1 MGILISVHMV
11 SSAGSS
17 PQEVLHNNT
26 PRQPKGLQRTQM
38 SVLNLIVAVT
48 LSQILDGFKRIL
60 SSVLLLRILSIL
72 PFSLYI
78 SLTSLPPLHMSYH
91 LQIQPWERIGEGHD
105 ILRQTISFLKNEFI
119 QAAALTN
126 IILDPKLPAVQ
137 GITSA
142 APTTHP
148 KELSTHRTQLTP
160 TAYATVPQI
169 PSKCKALSL
178 STQISS
184 SDPSSC

>member
-72 PFSLYI
+72 SASIYRRLAFHLYI
-78 SLTSLPPLHMSYH
+78 
-91 LQIQPWERIGEGHD
+91 
-105 ILRQTISFLKNEFI
+105 
-119 QAAALTN
+119 
-126 IILDPKLPAVQ
+126 
-137 GITSA
+137 
-142 APTTHP
+142 
-148 KELSTHRTQLTP
+148 
-160 TAYATVPQI
+160 
-169 PSKCKALSL
+169 
-178 STQISS
+178 
-184 SDPSSC
+184 